1 MANIIRRQ
9 RIAGKYH
16 IFSFV
21 GSCPITQCPV
31 RGIRFLRSFSQLHIL
46 YAGRLSPMMDINR
59 RKLIKSIIEAR
70 IILRQDWLP
79 INSDGNVC
87 VIPTQCP
94 MHPRISCRRIGQV
107 SIVQILAV
115 TTDTNVI
122 TISAII
128 DPPLRTLIS
137 IEHNAAAGFRPL
149 AGVISHVQFNG
160 INASHAAVV
169 IHFCTCM
176 GIGAIFRSCCRID
189 RGVAFSRSI
198 PELSTPLNSR
208 QFNILNAHRL
218 QPMIKLHRSRCCAKY
233 ITEISIILRQNR
245 LAINRNRNMD
255 TIPAQFP
262 MHPFICSRCI
272 REIGI
277 CQEVTIAADTNIVSV
292 SSVINIPFHTAF
304 RVENNTAAGFRCF
317 CRIIANICFNA
328 ADTRHAATVGDLL
341 IRVGIASQNG
351 NTVFLCNLV
360 CSGVPHRRNTLVH
373 LNGTDTHGLT
383 PLVELESRRTVK
395 DIPTLRIVAGEDLL
409 AVHKHI
415 NRGVVPAYFPMN
427 PLLRFGRESQSAI
440 GNIFTVS
447 TNPDC
452 IGIRTIVDIPLNPCG
467 GIQDK
472 STAGFSPARLVVTN
486 LCLH

>member
-1 MANIIRRQ
+1 MANITRRQ
-9 RIAGKYH
+9 RISGKYH
-16 IFSFV
+16 IFSFI

-31 RGIRFLRSFSQLHIL
+31 RGIRFLLSFSQLHIL

-122 TISAII
+122 TISTII

-277 CQEVTIAADTNIVSV
+277 CHEVTIAADTNIVSV

-304 RVENNTAAGFRCF
+304 RVEINTAAGFRCF

-341 IRVGIASQNG
+341 IRVGIASQNSYTIFFCDLVG
-351 NTVFLCNLV
+351 ASIPHCCNILV
-360 CSGVPHRRNTLVH
+360 DLDSA
-373 LNGTDTHGLT
+373 DTHGLT
-383 PLVELESRRTVK
+383 TLVELKCRCTTK
-395 DIPTLRIVAGEDLL
+395 DIAMLRIISREHFF
-409 AVHKHI
+409 AVYQDI
-415 NRGVVPAYFPMN
+415 NLCVVPAHFPVN
-427 PLLRFGRESQSAI
+427 PLLCLESGFQCAI
-440 GNIFTVS
+440 GNIITIS
-447 TNPDC
+447 TDTDR
-452 IGIRTIVDIPLNPCG
+452 ISIRPVIHKPRNTRSSIDH
-467 GIQDK
+467 K
-472 STAGFSPARLVVTN
+472 SATGFSPARLVVTN